1 MIRLVYDHL
10 CSLKATPDTMMQKV
24 GGILDD
30 DSDEF
35 VFKLWQVLLF
45 EHMKIEGGIYSQ
57 P

>member
-10 CSLKATPDTMMQKV
+10 CGLKATPDTMMQKV